1 MKRIIYIILCVC
13 SSTSLF
19 AQTTKELQV
28 DGIKVIFKKTEK
40 SVATVNLCI
49 RGGVANITEAQQGL
63 EPLALRTALN
73 GGTATVSKEVL
84 SAELEKLGT
93 DFEAGSRNDFSHM
106 TMTCLRDNWDRSW
119 ALFSDAVLH
128 PAMDETEFN
137 LERDRMVSGA
147 KQLESDPDQY
157 LRLLAT
163 QQLFAGSDYAKRV
176 NGEPATLE
184 KLTLQQAKDY
194 YKQLLGKK
202 KIYLVIVGN
211 LNEQDIVA
219 KVKST
224 LAALPQG
231 DAPRTP
237 TTTGIKPGVKINNRD
252 LATNYIVGM
261 ANAPKYYS
269 PDGPLFQFAMS
280 ILYDRYFVELRTK
293 RSLSYA
299 PSAGYNNSYI
309 ENPMA
314 QLYITTIDPKQSL
327 EVMTAIINDVKENGF
342 KPKEVENKKKSY
354 LTNYYMTNQSS
365 GAQANVMS
373 TCEASGNWRIFDE
386 INTRIGQVKTEDVN
400 RVFSSYLTD
409 VQWTY
414 LGKEDKVA
422 AEDFK
427 QPAPSKLPASKVKT
441 TGKN

>member
-13 SSTSLF
+13 GGTPLF

-49 RGGVANITEAQQGL
+49 RGGAANITEAQQGL

-73 GGTATVSKEVL
+73 GGTASVNKDAL

-93 DFEAGSRNDFSHM
+93 EFSAGAKNDFTFM

-128 PAMDETEFN
+128 PVMDEGEFK

-147 KQLESDPDQY
+147 KQLEADPDQY
-157 LRLLAT
+157 LRILAA
-163 QQLFAGSDYAKRV
+163 QQLFAGTDYAKRV
-176 NGEPATLE
+176 NGVPETLE
-184 KLTLQQAKDY
+184 KLTLADAKDF
-194 YKQLLGKK
+194 YKKLLGKQR
-202 KIYLVIVGN
+202 IYLVVVGN
-211 LNEQDIVA
+211 LDEKDIAA

-224 LAALPQG
+224 LAALPSG
-231 DAPRTP
+231 EAPRKP
-237 TTTGIKPGVKINNRD
+237 TAAAIKPGVNVSDRQ
-252 LATNYIVGM
+252 LATNYIIGFG
-261 ANAPKYYS
+261 NAPKYYS

-299 PSAGYNNSYI
+299 PAAGYNNAFI
-309 ENPMA
+309 ETPAA
-314 QLYITTIDPKQSL
+314 QLYITTVDPKQSL

-342 KPKEVENKKKSY
+342 KPKEIENKKKSY

-400 RVFSSYLTD
+400 RVFGNYLNE

-414 LGKEDKVA
+414 LGNKDKVA
-422 AEDFK
+422 ESDFK
-427 QPAPSKLPASKVKT
+427 QPAPAKLPASNVK
-441 TGKN
+441 KPKD